1 MATSHGEYLKSRG
14 NTPTKP
20 VKGGK
25 AKEESID
32 DFCRLCGVNFKVKF
46 GNFQKSTRYLS
57 TENLFKPSGRAKRDG
72 KTLAEIC
79 SEIGLNI
86 VESSLVSSRVCQ
98 SCGRKI
104 FNAAELFHFIRIIYY
119 DWHMYSPRPISFPA
133 HWCAGYSKYR
143 GFLAGGISNASSPLL
158 FFGSRL
164 RRQNF
169 NHTIHNTAS
178 CAG

>member
-1 MATSHGEYLKSRG
+1 MATFHGEYLKSRG

-25 AKEESID
+25 AKEESVD

-46 GNFQKSTRYLS
+46 GNFQKSTRYIS

-98 SCGRKI
+98 SCGTSGEAARY
-104 FNAAELFHFIRIIYY
+104 NACKRT
-119 DWHMYSPRPISFPA
+119 M
-133 HWCAGYSKYR
+133 
-143 GFLAGGISNASSPLL
+143 NASSPLL
-158 FFGSRL
+158 FLDRASAAKTLITRYYQL
-164 RRQNF
+164 RRLCN
-169 NHTIHNTAS
+169 NNRS
-178 CAG
+178 AG

>member
-1 MATSHGEYLKSRG
+1 MATSHGECLKSRG
-14 NTPTKP
+14 DTPAKP
-20 VKGGK
+20 VKGRK
-25 AKEESID
+25 AKEESVD

-104 FNAAELFHFIRIIYY
+104 FNAAELFHFICSGIERNVEVPFSSTP
-119 DWHMYSPRPISFPA
+119 HKKRFA
-133 HWCAGYSKYR
+133 SK
-143 GFLAGGISNASSPLL
+143 G
-158 FFGSRL
+158 
-164 RRQNF
+164 
-169 NHTIHNTAS
+169 
-178 CAG
+178 

>member
-25 AKEESID
+25 AKEESVD
-32 DFCRLCGVNFKVKF
+32 DFCRLCGVSFKVKF

-104 FNAAELFHFIRIIYY
+104 FNAAELFHFIR
-119 DWHMYSPRPISFPA
+119 SGLEKNVEVP
-133 HWCAGYSKYR
+133 
-143 GFLAGGISNASSPLL
+143 LSSTPHKRDSQARIKRLVPTP
-158 FFGSRL
+158 FFWIAAPPPKL
-164 RRQNF
+164 
-169 NHTIHNTAS
+169 
-178 CAG
+178 

>member
-25 AKEESID
+25 EESVD

-57 TENLFKPSGRAKRDG
+57 TENLFKPSGRAKRNG
-72 KTLAEIC
+72 KTLGEIC

-98 SCGRKI
+98 SCGRKYSALLNFSISFAPEARIKHLLPSSVSSPERRPQPRKGI
-104 FNAAELFHFIRIIYY
+104 FRNSLPSAPLGSMRKIKRRIIYY
-119 DWHMYSPRPISFPA
+119 D
-133 HWCAGYSKYR
+133 
-143 GFLAGGISNASSPLL
+143 
-158 FFGSRL
+158 
-164 RRQNF
+164 
-169 NHTIHNTAS
+169 
-178 CAG
+178 